1 MSNVKTYR
9 VSADWFSDAEI
20 TLQVDH
26 DVLTQDL
33 ATEINQFWS
42 SAADRL
48 DQEDGDVVH
57 AVIRLFGSAAIQHFM
72 ADGGTSFGPYA
83 NGDSHCTQ
91 AVIDEQGEGWPDCAG
106 IGILITSAEVP
117 AVGYD
122 DVTLVAD

>member
-48 DQEDGDVVH
+48 DQEDGDVVR
-57 AVIRLFGSAAIQHFM
+57 AVVRLFGSVAIHYFM
-72 ADGGTSFGPYA
+72 AEGGVHFSPRG
-83 NGDSHCTQ
+83 GDRHWTE
-91 AVIDEQGEGWPDCAG
+91 AVLKEQVEGWPDCAG
-106 IGILITSAEVP
+106 LGILITAAEVP

-122 DVTLVAD
+122 DVTVVAA